1 MLAGQM
7 TKNEDNPIQSR
18 YKTGMFSFIGGI
30 NKILFGTLDKMQITI
45 TNILTVWNIN
55 KWSF

>member
-1 MLAGQM
+1 M